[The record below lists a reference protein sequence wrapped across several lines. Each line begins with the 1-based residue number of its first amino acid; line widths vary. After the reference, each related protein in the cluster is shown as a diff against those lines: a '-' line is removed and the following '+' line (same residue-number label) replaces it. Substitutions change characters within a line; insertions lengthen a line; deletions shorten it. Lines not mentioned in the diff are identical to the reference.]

1 MNGVEEVMMLLKD
14 YCGPEKS
21 WMIFLSGLLTCS
33 PYNQELKKCKVLNIV
48 LSKKKFI
55 IGSTLPFAGYIVS
68 DQGVQP
74 NQERVVAIRHFPYPK
89 DQTGIKSF
97 LGLAK

>member
-1 MNGVEEVMMLLKD
+1 MDDILIWAPDMFTLQSRIEEI
-14 YCGPEKS
+14 S
-21 WMIFLSGLLTCS
+21 SR
-33 PYNQELKKCKVLNIV
+33 CKVLNIV

-74 NQERVVAIRHFPYPK
+74 NQERVVAIRHFPSPK